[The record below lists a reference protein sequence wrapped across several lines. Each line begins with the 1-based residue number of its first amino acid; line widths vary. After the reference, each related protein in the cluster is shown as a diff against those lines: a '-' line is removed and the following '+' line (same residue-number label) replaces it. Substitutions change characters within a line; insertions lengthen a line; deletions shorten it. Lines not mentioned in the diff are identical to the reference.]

1 MLCWHVWVAKPMTTA
16 TRSRQWQAHP
26 GLRAACIAQSRLEAS
41 DSELA
46 REQAEDRRET
56 TLLQRHA
63 RAIGGMATPTAK
75 GFVIRLP
82 DSVLHFACAE
92 IALRHLVSM
101 DPLAFES
108 TNGVKPK
115 TAKSAPKSAPTLTT
129 IPCTDSYSLNS
140 WLRSIHAG

>member
-56 TLLQRHA
+56 TLLQRKA
-63 RAIGGMATPTAK
+63 YALGGVATPTAK

-92 IALRHLVSM
+92 IALRHLVSIE
-101 DPLAFES
+101 PQAFES
-108 TNGVKPK
+108 TNGDKPK
-115 TAKSAPKSAPTLTT
+115 IFKSAPKLPPHCPPYPAR
-129 IPCTDSYSLNS
+129 IA
-140 WLRSIHAG
+140 IH